1 VKIKYYKLKK
11 LLCAFLI
18 VIIWKKWVGNANITT
33 NVTKEHVSGST
44 SNILLKYQPDTNLQ
58 LYPVYTFIDWM
69 IVGCFT
75 TSRKYF
81 IWVIDKFTTTFSLF
95 DKYDQ

>member
-1 VKIKYYKLKK
+1 ML
-11 LLCAFLI
+11 F
-18 VIIWKKWVGNANITT
+18 
-33 NVTKEHVSGST
+33 S
-44 SNILLKYQPDTNLQ
+44 LKYQPDTNLQ

-81 IWVIDKFTTTFSLF
+81 MHNQDDAFMIEIFDLGVAHPPSIWQPKAITMKE
-95 DKYDQ
+95 DQNVKC